1 MTHPDRDALLAIL
14 MGRARVGL
22 DAQDPRFGALYRL
35 QRVAKQ
41 DQEDAVEMIRI
52 GAHGR
57 VLVHAVLPAR
67 RAHRGEGVAGR
78 VDGGAGIG
86 RAAFSIRS
94 GETTELE
101 VPVKPEE

>member
-14 MGRARVGL
+14 MGRARVVL
-22 DAQDPRFGALYRL
+22 DAQVPRFEALYRL

-57 VLVHAVLPAR
+57 VLVYAVLPVR

-78 VDGGAGIG
+78 VDE
-86 RAAFSIRS
+86 RVSN
-94 GETTELE
+94 LE
-101 VPVKPEE
+101 ERIWRRVSR